1 MDPEFWGAPFWRL
14 MHVLVR
20 DHYDPNDTPHL
31 INILGKDLLPCSKCR
46 RHFKVRLKRRKVP
59 SRRNSPR
66 ILQRWL
72 IGLHNEVNAEK
83 RKPVLSEVK
92 AFNEVAN
99 MRSVACHVP
108 FVLNAIRVNIDGT
121 RRYETKHKKKADG
134 MEKCFEVFTK
144 LLHATLRKS
153 CARMWKGSKCWSWIA
168 QESSLPLPQ
177 IRTELLAEMK
187 LKRRP
192 SPPRPPRRR
201 RQGQSRTS

>member
-20 DHYDPNDTPHL
+20 DHYDPKDTPRL

-46 RHFKVRLKRRKVP
+46 RHFKARLRRRKVP

-72 IGLHNEVNAEK
+72 IGLHNEVNYEK
-83 RKPVLSEVK
+83 GKPVLSEVK
-92 AFNEVAN
+92 AFNEVAK

-121 RRYETKHKKKADG
+121 REHEKSKGICKANA
-134 MEKCFEVFTK
+134 MEKCFGVFNS
-144 LLHATLRKS
+144 LLHTTLRKS
-153 CARMWKGSKCWSWIA
+153 CQRMWKGSKCWSWIA
-168 QESSLPLPQ
+168 QPSPLPLPPV
-177 IRTELLAEMK
+177 RADLLKEMK
-187 LKRRP
+187 LKRLP
-192 SPPRPPRRR
+192 SRRRLHR